1 MKSTPYFAAGRFR
14 AEGDRMKVM
23 NPYTGKQVGSVV
35 LAGPEVLDG
44 CIRAGMDALEVL
56 SDTPLH
62 QRSQWLAAIAGEMEN
77 SRETLAEILM
87 QESGKPIRLAMG
99 ETDRAIQTFRIA
111 TQEVLRQPGEYM
123 PVDWTPA
130 GEGKE
135 AWIRHFPAGI
145 VAGISP
151 FNFPLNL
158 SAHKIAPALAAG
170 CPIIL
175 KPSSSTPLSALAMA
189 GAIQAAG
196 LPAGSV
202 SVLPMKREHGDL
214 LVTDPRFAVLSFTG
228 SPEVGWSMK
237 SRAGKKKVILE
248 LGGNA
253 GVIITPSSDLDLA
266 VNKCVSG
273 GFAYSGQVCIHTQR
287 IFVHREVFDAFSTAF
302 VKAVNRLKAG
312 DPADQNTDISVM
324 IDEANAIRV
333 ASWLEEATREGATIL
348 TGGQRQGSYLEP
360 TVVTNTKPH
369 MKICELEIFG
379 PVVTLEPY
387 DTLDEAIGWINEGR
401 YGLQAGIFTRHI
413 DEMNQAFR
421 NLQVGG
427 VILNDVPT
435 FRVDHMPYGGVKDS
449 GMGREGVRYAMLEM
463 MEPRILVKPMI

>member
-111 TQEVLRQPGEYM
+111 AQEVLRQPGEYL

-151 FNFPLNL
+151 FNFPLTSVHTRSL
-158 SAHKIAPALAAG
+158 PLWLPVVRSF
-170 CPIIL
+170 
-175 KPSSSTPLSALAMA
+175 SSHPLQHRFQHWRWL
-189 GAIQAAG
+189 G
-196 LPAGSV
+196 LFRRQDC
-202 SVLPMKREHGDL
+202 L
-214 LVTDPRFAVLSFTG
+214 
-228 SPEVGWSMK
+228 PEVC
-237 SRAGKKKVILE
+237 R
-248 LGGNA
+248 
-253 GVIITPSSDLDLA
+253 
-266 VNKCVSG
+266 
-273 GFAYSGQVCIHTQR
+273 
-287 IFVHREVFDAFSTAF
+287 
-302 VKAVNRLKAG
+302 
-312 DPADQNTDISVM
+312 
-324 IDEANAIRV
+324 
-333 ASWLEEATREGATIL
+333 
-348 TGGQRQGSYLEP
+348 SYP
-360 TVVTNTKPH
+360 
-369 MKICELEIFG
+369 
-379 PVVTLEPY
+379 
-387 DTLDEAIGWINEGR
+387 
-401 YGLQAGIFTRHI
+401 
-413 DEMNQAFR
+413 
-421 NLQVGG
+421 
-427 VILNDVPT
+427 
-435 FRVDHMPYGGVKDS
+435 
-449 GMGREGVRYAMLEM
+449 
-463 MEPRILVKPMI
+463 